1 MKNRE
6 KFREELAVALKES
19 LLARYSG
26 SDVCGFIK
34 DKVWPSFL
42 TKEEIAGSGCGN
54 NIICDDCTCDDCTK
68 AFVFWLDEEYEEPP
82 KPEVDWNN
90 VPVDTL
96 VRVRDYQSDEWTL
109 RYFKGFSRAPS
120 AYPPGYDYYVWA
132 LGATSVTAEGDTEQW
147 KYCELVED
155 EDDGSN

>member
-6 KFREELAVALKES
+6 KFRGIVEAIKEYNDENGKMCCFLKDNVIPRFISEEDMELS
-19 LLARYSG
+19 I
-26 SDVCGFIK
+26 CGG
-34 DKVWPSFL
+34 L
-42 TKEEIAGSGCGN
+42 
-54 NIICDDCTCDDCTK
+54 DCHTCAK
-68 AFVFWLDEEYEEPP
+68 MFAFWLEEEYIEPP
-82 KPEVDWNN
+82 KSKVDWNN

-96 VRVRDYQSDEWTL
+96 VRVRDYKSDEWTL
-109 RYFKGFSRAPS
+109 RYFKGLSSTPS
-120 AYPPGYDYYVWA
+120 AYQPGYDYEVWA